1 MVGHIS
7 GSFQENLLRL
17 LLAISEGRGD
27 EAADVSMK
35 MGEEKPKFDKRDF
48 EHRVANLVAQHSD
61 ATLNQI
67 DAGHVVLEITKIS
80 ADCWFRLPPEFT
92 MIAKALLNL
101 DRVVF
106 TLEPTF
112 DPNAVIRERATEI
125 LQRNIIKSMAPSNLL
140 TGVVDIKEF
149 VEKLPVRVN
158 KILDAVGNNELQI
171 KVDAIDEKVL
181 LDGFQ
186 KVANRITLGLV

>member
-1 MVGHIS
+1 M
-7 GSFQENLLRL
+7 
-17 LLAISEGRGD
+17 
-27 EAADVSMK
+27 
-35 MGEEKPKFDKRDF
+35 
-48 EHRVANLVAQHSD
+48 
-61 ATLNQI
+61 
-67 DAGHVVLEITKIS
+67 
-80 ADCWFRLPPEFT
+80 PPEFT

-140 TGVVDIKEF
+140 SGVVDIKEF

-186 KVANRITLGLV
+186 KVANRITLGLVVAALIVGAAMLMRVDTSFRIFGYPGLAMVLFLIAAGAGLLLVGSILFYDEKPDKEE